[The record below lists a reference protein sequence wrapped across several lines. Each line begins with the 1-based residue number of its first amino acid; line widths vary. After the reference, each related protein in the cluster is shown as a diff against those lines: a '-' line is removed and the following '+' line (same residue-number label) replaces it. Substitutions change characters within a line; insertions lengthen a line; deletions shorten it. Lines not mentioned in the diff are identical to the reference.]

1 MSTIDIVWVFVFQR
15 KSNAAVTL
23 AVACKCA
30 VQDRRARSDAPYH
43 KRAHG

>member
-1 MSTIDIVWVFVFQR
+1 MSTIDIVLVFAFQR

-43 KRAHG
+43 KRAYR